1 MISFFTNWT
10 SLGLLRIEW
19 PIFGSADGDHINSDT
34 MTEVNLTMRDS
45 HEHNRRLFLKHLCA
59 AAATTALVGTNF
71 KADALPSAVQHEDCP
86 NTHNMLV
93 FGEKTIYLSHLPM
106 FDGLTANKADYA
118 SPHRYQVIL
127 EVSFQRNGK
136 DLQNIYSADRGRN
149 PSIRIYTL
157 NPKQFVLPRF
167 VSGNP
172 ESAPLTAFKAKVFR
186 GHLENGGRVVPE
198 LDDIIVKVNRVIHFR
213 MFDPRADKPGELKYL
228 LFGRV
233 QETFLAH
240 YVSKPPD
247 FDQVLSVKVDGHT
260 FTDVELSK
268 GIELTIPG
276 RLNQASARIKE
287 AETAKGQTQTA
298 DGQTLKFNLKAGKV
312 IYFEEGELLM
322 PPTFEDTKLEGAK
335 I

>member
-1 MISFFTNWT
+1 
-10 SLGLLRIEW
+10 
-19 PIFGSADGDHINSDT
+19 
-34 MTEVNLTMRDS
+34 MRDS
-45 HEHNRRLFLKHLCA
+45 HDSNRRLFLKHLCA

-71 KADALPSAVQHEDCP
+71 KAEALSSAFQHEDCP

-106 FDGLTANKADYA
+106 FDGLTVNKTDFA
-118 SPHRYQVIL
+118 SPHRYQVLL
-127 EVSFQRNGK
+127 EASFQRDGK
-136 DLQNIYSADRGRN
+136 DLQNIYFADRGRN
-149 PSIRIYTL
+149 PSVRIYTL
-157 NPKQFVLPRF
+157 NPKQFILPRL

-186 GHLENGGRVVPE
+186 GHLEKGGLVVPG
-198 LDDIIVKVNRVIHFR
+198 LDDVNVKVNRVVHFR
-213 MFDPRADKPGELKYL
+213 MFDPHADKPVELKYL

-260 FTDVELSK
+260 FSDVELSK
-268 GIELTIPG
+268 GIELTILG
-276 RLNQASARIKE
+276 RPNQASARIKE
-287 AETAKGQTQTA
+287 AEPVKGQTPTA
-298 DGQTLKFNLKAGKV
+298 DGQTLKFNLNAGKV
-312 IYFEEGELLM
+312 IYFEEGELLI

-335 I
+335 P